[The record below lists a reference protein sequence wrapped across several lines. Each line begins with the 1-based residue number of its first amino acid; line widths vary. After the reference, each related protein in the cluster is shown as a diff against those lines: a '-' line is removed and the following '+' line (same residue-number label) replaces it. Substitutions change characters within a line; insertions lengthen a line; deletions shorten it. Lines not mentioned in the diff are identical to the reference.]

1 MLYLVSILF
10 LLVTAGVAVLAF
22 ENIANDVPMV
32 VFGQTISLS
41 VGLLI
46 LCSYLLGALLLYLLA
61 FGAAERDRRELRQL
75 RVRVAELE
83 QATMRVPSDHLP
95 PISPQPPTVPIVPM
109 PGMPMPG
116 PDISDM
122 PTQH

>member
-10 LLVTAGVAVLAF
+10 LLVTAGVAVVAF

-32 VFGQTISLS
+32 FFGQTISLS

-46 LCSYLLGALLLYLLA
+46 LFSYFLGALLLYLIA
-61 FGAAERDRRELRQL
+61 FGAAERDRRELQRL
-75 RVRVAELE
+75 KARVTELE
-83 QATMRVPSDHLP
+83 QATLRVPSDRLQ
-95 PISPQPPTVPIVPM
+95 PIAPTQPAAPIVPM

-116 PDISDM
+116 SDISDM